1 MDKGEFVTELKETSE
16 SLLVLAFRKT
26 SMLAISYFPV
36 FDQRSEIVT
45 NLRER

>member
-16 SLLVLAFRKT
+16 SLLVLAFRKA
-26 SMLAISYFPV
+26 SMLTISYFPV